1 MAAISTQAALD
12 VLKNEYFI
20 LEDGT
25 DWPTA
30 TLSTATASPVKP
42 RIASLSQKLQD
53 DLIDMIDGMDP
64 LVA

>member
-1 MAAISTQAALD
+1 MTQAELD
-12 VLKNEYFI
+12 VLKNEYFV

-42 RIASLSQKLQD
+42 RIASMSQKLQD
-53 DLIDMIDGMDP
+53 DLILMIDTLDP
-64 LVA
+64 LVV

>member
-1 MAAISTQAALD
+1 MAAISTQALLD
-12 VLKNEYFI
+12 TLKNEYFV
-20 LEDGT
+20 LESGV

-42 RIASLSQKLQD
+42 RIASMSQKLQD
-53 DLIDMIDGMDP
+53 DLIDLIDGLDP